1 MICTF
6 CDIFVKNLKF
16 PKAPK
21 CLQSAAHLLCGHMCH
36 LSAEL
41 LYSRGS
47 KFTFVATE
55 QKQRVTKCH
64 TQTQKFALK
73 IIVRIPHLRI
83 PHWGAILRWGI
94 LSPSVIR
101 ITHPNYCVFMHCL
114 CMIWALGECWGHGQC
129 VPSQYFDEQS
139 NSRIL

>member
-64 TQTQKFALK
+64 TQTQKFALNPQK
-73 IIVRIPHLRI
+73 CI
-83 PHWGAILRWGI
+83 
-94 LSPSVIR
+94 
-101 ITHPNYCVFMHCL
+101 
-114 CMIWALGECWGHGQC
+114 
-129 VPSQYFDEQS
+129 FDLLMPKNPFFS
-139 NSRIL
+139 NLVLI